1 MGINKL
7 GDFTGLAK
15 NYSKYRVG
23 YSPIVLDILINSLP
37 LDITQIEFVDIGAG
51 TGIWTRMVNKKKT
64 KKTTAI
70 EPNIDMLQ
78 EGIEIS
84 KNIGDSISWK
94 QGPAEETNLPDES
107 AHWIS
112 MASSF
117 HWTDFDVATKEF
129 HRILKPKGLF
139 TAIWNPRFIE
149 SNPLLVEIE
158 NYLKELKPNI
168 KRVSSGASG
177 MTATI
182 MEKLIASKYFE
193 DVFYLE
199 AIHTEKISIPR
210 YIGLW
215 KSVNDIQVQ
224 LGEEKFKKFLDF
236 IVEVTKNIE
245 YIEADYKTRSWSAR
259 KALI

>member
-1 MGINKL
+1 M
-7 GDFTGLAK
+7 
-15 NYSKYRVG
+15 
-23 YSPIVLDILINSLP
+23 P
-37 LDITQIEFVDIGAG
+37 LDITQIEFVDIGAARDMDENG
-51 TGIWTRMVNKKKT
+51 KQEKN

-78 EGIEIS
+78 EGIEF
-84 KNIGDSISWK
+84 KKYGDSKLK
-94 QGPAEETNLPDES
+94 QGPAEATNLPDES

-129 HRILKPKGLF
+129 HRILRPEGLF